1 MVLTESSEPHY
12 KKQKKKLYFK
22 LYLNFRNSLTKLS
35 KKLLTDL
42 DELSTTLLAMGQT
55 FSNLYKISNE
65 FNNSINCG
73 KNRLLDEIYVTLNN
87 TFMNL
92 GNLLF

>member
-1 MVLTESSEPHY
+1 M
-12 KKQKKKLYFK
+12 
-22 LYLNFRNSLTKLS
+22 
-35 KKLLTDL
+35 TDL

-92 GNLLF
+92 GSFFLLINFIIFTKVKQSIKK